1 MYQPHTRSNTKRLLM
16 TAADDD
22 DDDVAAAVA
31 TAGCSDD
38 DIKAV
43 SYTHLTLPTRSLV

>member
-1 MYQPHTRSNTKRLLM
+1 MHQPPTRSNTKRLLM

-22 DDDVAAAVA
+22 TAAAVA

-38 DIKAV
+38 GIKEAN
-43 SYTHLTLPTRSLV
+43 SITHT